1 MSSTWR
7 LDALTHTELTDLA
20 TAAVTTLAGREY
32 AALDNLAR
40 LDLLAAF
47 ERLTRALPGI
57 GHELINQLGQ
67 QNAAEQLQARKLHI
81 LLSQRLRI
89 PSAEAKRR
97 IAHAAELG
105 PGLTL
110 AGQPLPGPHA
120 DTGQAQRD
128 GDIGADHADVI
139 VKLFGRL
146 PADIPSDD
154 LDKAEAHLIALAKK
168 DHADSVKVAA
178 ARIEAHLNPDG
189 DEPADADPDNGT
201 YFRMKPQGKDKL
213 TRGDFRVDAET
224 RAYMEAYF
232 AKTDFASGYPFFDR
246 IDLGGPTPTS
256 DATADPSTGPGTA
269 HGPRTPEQQG
279 LFDYF
284 AEHSASAASDTA
296 AEPAPD
302 VTEPTEPAEPSE
314 PRDPAAPPDPT
325 APPPPVDRRPL
336 AQRRADAIKSL
347 LRAGLGSPA
356 LGQHNGLP
364 VTAIITMTLKE
375 LEAASGH
382 ALTGG
387 GSLIPMR
394 QAIAMAANAHHYLLI
409 YDDDGRAL
417 HLGRA
422 KRLASA
428 DQRLVLHATDR
439 GCTFPACTRP
449 GHACQTHHTD
459 EWADGGHTDIHSLT
473 FACPEHHSLVGP
485 GEHDWTTTIAA
496 PGTAYAG
503 RTIWH
508 PPTCVDPLRRG
519 RINHHHHPDEY
530 LQPPAEFPGPPGHPP
545 SPRPGSGPPPPARE

>member
-1 MSSTWR
+1 MSSPWR
-7 LDALTHTELTDLA
+7 LDALTTTELTDLA
-20 TAAVTTLAGREY
+20 TAAVSTLAGREY

-47 ERLTRALPGI
+47 ERLTRTLPGI

-67 QNAAEQLQARKLHI
+67 QNAAEELQAKKLHV
-81 LLSQRLRI
+81 LLSERLRI

-146 PADIPSDD
+146 PADTPADD

-189 DEPADADPDNGT
+189 AEPADADNHNGT
-201 YFRMKPQGKDKL
+201 YFRMRPQGKDKL

-232 AKTDFASGYPFFDR
+232 AKTDFDTGHPFFDR
-246 IDLGGPTPTS
+246 IDLGGPTPASVPTPTT
-256 DATADPSTGPGTA
+256 DAGADPCSSAGPA
-269 HGPRTPEQQG
+269 HGPRTPEQQD

-284 AEHSASAASDTA
+284 AEHSASAATDTA
-296 AEPAPD
+296 AGPAPD
-302 VTEPTEPAEPSE
+302 VTEPAESSE
-314 PRDPAAPPDPT
+314 PQPPA
-325 APPPPVDRRPL
+325 DRRPL
-336 AQRRADAIKSL
+336 AQRRADAIKNL
-347 LRAGLGSPA
+347 LRWALGSPA

-364 VTAIITMTLKE
+364 VTAIITMSLKE

-394 QAIAMAANAHHYLLI
+394 QAIAMAAHAHHYLLI

-422 KRLASA
+422 RRLASA

-485 GEHDWTTTIAA
+485 GEHDWATTIAA

-508 PPTCVDPLRRG
+508 PPACIDPLRRG

-530 LQPPAEFPGPPGHPP
+530 LRPPADFPGPPGHSPK
-545 SPRPGSGPPPPARE
+545 PRPAPGPCGMA